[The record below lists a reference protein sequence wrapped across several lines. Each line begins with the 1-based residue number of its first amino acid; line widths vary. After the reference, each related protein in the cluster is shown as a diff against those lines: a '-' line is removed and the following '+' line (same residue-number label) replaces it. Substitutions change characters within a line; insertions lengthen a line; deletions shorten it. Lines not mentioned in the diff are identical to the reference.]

1 VVEITEKVPK
11 CQFCGFL
18 IGEGFKHHELY
29 ICVECWTLLTAI
41 IEDSLPMILHE
52 VSKKAEKAI
61 QKVILRLLINHNK
74 ITKIDNKD
82 VLNEFTVKIVFIIS
96 FQNEP
101 CFFEIVLLIY
111 YCL

>member
-61 QKVILRLLINHNK
+61 PDRPLKTYHHEEK
-74 ITKIDNKD
+74 EK
-82 VLNEFTVKIVFIIS
+82 E
-96 FQNEP
+96 
-101 CFFEIVLLIY
+101 
-111 YCL
+111 